1 MTLEVIDYVKKY
13 REDMMLNIGELVKGT
28 KIPKGENGKIIWH
41 NEINVNVLDQE
52 RGLCVFCGITSNHL
66 MIIDLDDAI
75 LFEHFKIYQDRTFI
89 VKTGKKG
96 FHIYFR
102 TYENP
107 KSKSL
112 TNAQGQHIDILGQG
126 KIAVI
131 PPSIHPETNKQY
143 EIISD
148 CKIKQLTTQ
157 EEQGLYQKLKDLGF
171 ALTEDKKPVTELH
184 DKNFVKSE
192 GQNRSEDLLRVI
204 DSWYAKNRELTESM
218 LFLMACEYQKD
229 HFTEEYPED
238 KIRALVKQG
247 IEFINNKNPEPNKE
261 TKTEETTQTTRD
273 KDLIDTT
280 ANKIKKKYDFVTVRK
295 LNEILMHDGKIYSK
309 SDAESIIKE
318 DTETIIPNCTTHERN
333 EVVNKIKAQTG
344 TDIQEFDKDAKSM
357 TLINGILDFDTLS
370 LSPHTPENLSRV
382 LLPVEYHEP
391 EFKIN
396 DETIFEDIEKNL
408 KDTLFWDF
416 LKSSFTVVD
425 QTYNDK
431 EFRNE
436 EFQTVLEVIASFFV
450 KHQIDEKAFM
460 FLGRGENGKS
470 VLLEYIESMLGKDNK
485 ESIPLQLLSNDKFMA
500 SKLVGKL
507 ANIFSDLESD
517 ELRHTGVL
525 KAIISGE
532 GLTVQEKYKDPF
544 TLYPFSKMLFSCN
557 RFPKSYDQGQGFF
570 RRWIIVKWER
580 NFEGDPKRDEH
591 LKDKLK
597 ENQEEKNKVFSCLIH
612 LTKKLLER
620 GKFSHS
626 KDWKTIREEWNA
638 NADPLEDFISK
649 CIEDSE
655 GNTPVRDVYSS
666 YKHFMHSKQEIP
678 LSIAKFGR
686 EFKESYDQIVEKESK
701 TARRV
706 WVGLKLKTLGVDDY
720 D

>member
-1 MTLEVIDYVKKY
+1 MTLEIVDYVKKY
-13 REDMMLNIGELVKGT
+13 RDESLNIGELVKGT
-28 KIPKGENGKIIWH
+28 KIPKGENGKIPYH
-41 NEINVNVLDQE
+41 NEINTNDLDQD
-52 RGLCVFCGITSNHL
+52 RGLCVYCGITSNHL
-66 MIIDLDDAI
+66 MIIDLDDAT
-75 LFEHFKIYQDRTFI
+75 LFEHFKIYQDRTLI

-96 FHIYFR
+96 FHLYFR
-102 TYENP
+102 TYNNP

-126 KIAVI
+126 KIAVL
-131 PPSIHPETNKQY
+131 PPTIHPETNKQY

-157 EEQGLYQKLKDLGF
+157 EEQGLNQKLIDLGF
-171 ALTEDKKPVTELH
+171 GITEDKKPVSELH
-184 DKNFVKSE
+184 KDNFVKTE
-192 GQNRSEDLLRVI
+192 GTNRGEDLLRVI

-218 LFLMACEYQKD
+218 LFLMANEYNNL
-229 HFTEEYPED
+229 HFNPPYPED
-238 KIRALVKQG
+238 KVRALVKQG
-247 IEFINNKNPEPNKE
+247 IDFINNKNEEPKKE
-261 TKTEETTQTTRD
+261 EITQTTRD

-280 ANKIKKKYDFVTVRK
+280 AIKIKKKYDFVTVRK
-295 LNEILMHDGKIYSK
+295 LNEILMYDGKIYSK

-318 DTETIIPNCTTHERN
+318 ETEVIIPNCTTHERN

-344 TDIQEFDKDAKSM
+344 TDIQEFDNNVKTM

-382 LLPVEYHEP
+382 LLPVEYQEP

-396 DETIFEDIEKNL
+396 NETIFADIEKNL
-408 KDTLFWDF
+408 KDTLFWKF
-416 LKSSFTVVD
+416 LKDSFTVVD
-425 QTYNDK
+425 QRFDDL

-470 VLLEYIESMLGKDNK
+470 VLLEYIESLLGKENK

-532 GLTVQEKYKDPF
+532 GLTVQEKYKEPF

-580 NFEGDPKRDEH
+580 NFEGDPKRNEH

-612 LTKKLLER
+612 LTRKLLGN

-626 KDWKTIREEWNA
+626 KDWKTVMEEWNA
-638 NADPLEDFISK
+638 NADPIGDFIDK

-655 GNTPVRDVYSS
+655 EDTPVRDVYSR
-666 YKHFMHSKQEIP
+666 YKHYMASKQEIP
-678 LSIAKFGR
+678 LGIAKFGK
-686 EFKESYDQIVEKESK
+686 EFKEVYDQEVKKGDK
-701 TARRV
+701 TTRRV
-706 WVGLKLKTLGVDDY
+706 WVGVKLKRIEVNGY
-720 D
+720 N